1 MRVNWLA
8 RQCDVMTHQTPLDS
22 VGHLHN
28 LGLGE
33 AVLLGGLL
41 THVLQQ
47 GHHGVEGGAVDKL
60 RVGLTSLPLGLNTVS
75 LLLHRLQSA
84 LLDRGVLEDG
94 AVQRDCQYLTTHP
107 AVVNILNLGPGNLH
121 ILTHVLSNG
130 FAALGRDGVL
140 LCGAVGGVIEERTSE
155 QRETNLRVSSRQS
168 VSGCSQEAEAEK
180 GEHSAE
186 CCPGEMLP
194 RSEAPREKLSL

>member
-1 MRVNWLA
+1 
-8 RQCDVMTHQTPLDS
+8 MTHQTPLDS

-60 RVGLTSLPLGLNTVS
+60 RVGLTSLPLGLNAVS

-94 AVQRDCQYLTTHP
+94 AVLRDVDTSLLTLQLSTYSILDPGISTSSHTFSVTGLQLL
-107 AVVNILNLGPGNLH
+107 VVM
-121 ILTHVLSNG
+121 
-130 FAALGRDGVL
+130 
-140 LCGAVGGVIEERTSE
+140 
-155 QRETNLRVSSRQS
+155 VSSS
-168 VSGCSQEAEAEK
+168 VVQLGA
-180 GEHSAE
+180 
-186 CCPGEMLP
+186 
-194 RSEAPREKLSL
+194 